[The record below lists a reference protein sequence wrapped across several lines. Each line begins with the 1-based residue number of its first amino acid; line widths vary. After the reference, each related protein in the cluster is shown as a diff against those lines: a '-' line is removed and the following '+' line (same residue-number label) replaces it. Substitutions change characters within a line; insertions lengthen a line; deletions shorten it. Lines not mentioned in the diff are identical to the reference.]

1 MDIINFEKLTI
12 GEMAKINHVSVQTLR
27 LYDREGLLK
36 PMDVDEFTGYRY
48 YHINQSARLD
58 MILHMKAY
66 GMTLREIKKQLESH
80 DLEELKVFLK
90 KRSDAIDKEIKDLKR
105 NQKTINRI
113 IENYEIYENLP
124 KNNMVFT
131 EYIQDRYIYKYTSKY
146 NFFNGHGIG
155 YEYMLRELK
164 QNLLNKDLPIIYFFN
179 AGTIMRKETIMS
191 KKFIANEVFVFID
204 PDLEGLG
211 NIELIPGGLY
221 LAMCSDDFHR
231 EYENAKY
238 LIDEIEERGFR
249 IAGDYICEVIAEFPV
264 FDDEHRNVFYKIQIP
279 IK

>member
-1 MDIINFEKLTI
+1 
-12 GEMAKINHVSVQTLR
+12 
-27 LYDREGLLK
+27 
-36 PMDVDEFTGYRY
+36 
-48 YHINQSARLD
+48 
-58 MILHMKAY
+58 
-66 GMTLREIKKQLESH
+66 
-80 DLEELKVFLK
+80 
-90 KRSDAIDKEIKDLKR
+90 
-105 NQKTINRI
+105 
-113 IENYEIYENLP
+113 
-124 KNNMVFT
+124 MVFT

-204 PDLEGLG
+204 PDLEELG

-238 LIDEIEERGFR
+238 LINEIEERGGFR
-249 IAGDYICEVIAEFPV
+249 IAGGLYL
-264 FDDEHRNVFYKIQIP
+264 
-279 IK
+279 